1 MSLRG
6 FVLPLGLLLGATA
19 AATSCSDPSA
29 VGVDPRTPS
38 LLASRPARQPGG
50 DDGSDSAE
58 TADTS
63 GGGEN
68 EDSLL
73 SCRPLAYES
82 VTQTIGPE
90 GGVLEVRR
98 NWLVIPRGALKEKVS
113 ITAVAPSDTLAM
125 IRFQPEG
132 LRFQQTAYLVAAYDN
147 CRVKKA
153 VTPRIA
159 HVTDALDV
167 IEFLPPVAAPFDD
180 PRLTKVHRGPHHV
193 IGELQHFSNYAVA
206 W

>member
-6 FVLPLGLLLGATA
+6 FVLPLGLLLGATV
-19 AATSCSDPSA
+19 AATSCSDPSP

-38 LLASRPARQPGG
+38 LLASRPSPQPGG
-50 DDGSDSAE
+50 VGGSDSGE

-63 GGGEN
+63 AGGEN

-90 GGVLEVRR
+90 GGALEVRR
-98 NWLVIPRGALKEKVS
+98 NWLVIPRGALKEKVT
-113 ITAVAPSDTLAM
+113 ITGVAPSDTLAL

-132 LRFQQTAYLVAAYDN
+132 LRFQKTAYLVAAYDN

-159 HVTDALDV
+159 HVTDALNV
-167 IEFLPPVAAPFDD
+167 IEFLPPVAASLDNPA
-180 PRLTKVHRGPHHV
+180 LKKVHHGRHQV